1 MRPMH
6 TLTALCATLMLTIT
20 FSGCSTEPVM
30 LGEAQSGNHHTQ
42 LNAPPLTTKPIPTP
56 TTSSTQPTPQ
66 SITPQKGTTQP
77 NPAPEITTLP
87 PQAGQSSN
95 QHPRIEQGMHLVFK
109 NNYDAQATGCTLG
122 FIDQQRRMGYA
133 AAHCV
138 PGTITN
144 VYQDGG
150 AEVYTADG
158 QRVGTAYPMLT
169 FAPAYAADKL
179 GTAEDLSVIYFE
191 DNAALQPNRFSGNTV
206 IPKADINPETDTF
219 CVYGA
224 TTRATTCGQLLEAL
238 MSDLDDNIITIE
250 GVNVAKGDSGGPM
263 WKVDDQGNPQGLV
276 GIIHGWYSEFGE
288 NAVGPIL
295 YEADGAKYGALPGR
309 EHAD

>member
-1 MRPMH
+1 M
-6 TLTALCATLMLTIT
+6 
-20 FSGCSTEPVM
+20 
-30 LGEAQSGNHHTQ
+30 N
-42 LNAPPLTTKPIPTP
+42 
-56 TTSSTQPTPQ
+56 
-66 SITPQKGTTQP
+66 
-77 NPAPEITTLP
+77 
-87 PQAGQSSN
+87 
-95 QHPRIEQGMHLVFK
+95 LVFK

-150 AEVYTADG
+150 AEIYTTEG

-169 FAPAYAADKL
+169 FGPAYAADKL
-179 GTAEDLSVIYFE
+179 GTTEDLSVIYFT
-191 DNAALQPNRFSGNTV
+191 DNATLQPNRFSGDTV
-206 IPKADINPETDTF
+206 IPKSDINPETDTF

-238 MSDLDDNIITIE
+238 MSDLDDNIITVE

-295 YEADGAKYGALPGR
+295 YEADGAKYGTLPQHK
-309 EHAD
+309 HAN